1 MAKEKEVVEATEV
14 AVVNQSQEVSV
25 ESSFDVESDAGM
37 GLENM
42 SARDMSVP
50 YFSIIQKTSPQVD
63 KTEAEYIKG
72 AEAGQF
78 MNTVSQKLFDGESGV
93 YVILCDYQVRFTEWR
108 LREKG
113 GGLVA
118 DHGDNEAVLV
128 GTTKDEKKRDI
139 NAAGN
144 QIVKSFNYPAL
155 IIDKDSLETSKVLI
169 SFTSTQLKKAK
180 KLNTMVNELKLQGKN
195 GKYTP
200 PIFYRVYQF
209 QTVPESNEQGS
220 WYGFKITPDKVLPEF
235 AGEDW
240 KEVYQE
246 AKHFSEQMRSGSV
259 KAAGVNSVSP
269 DDIPF

>member
-1 MAKEKEVVEATEV
+1 MAKEKEVTEV
-14 AVVNQSQEVSV
+14 AVVEQGAVAV
-25 ESSFDVESDAGM
+25 VDTSFDIESDAGM

-63 KTEAEYIKG
+63 KTEPEYIKG

-78 MNTVSQKLFDGESGV
+78 MNTVSQQLFDGEAGV
-93 YVILCDYQVRFTEWR
+93 YVILCDYQVRYTEWR

-118 DHGDNEAVLV
+118 DHGDNESVLV

-139 NAAGN
+139 NASGN

-155 IIDKDSLETSKVLI
+155 IIDKQTLETSKILI

-200 PIFYRVYQF
+200 PIFYRVYHF

-220 WYGFKITPDKVLPEF
+220 WYGFKITPDKVLPDF

-259 KAAGVNSVSP
+259 KTSGAGNIAP